1 VEESLLKFLCVNAIS
16 DKVVR
21 QLSMQKWFTGDIQYY
36 MKISLK
42 VTHPLKNLKTPISN
56 QYSLVVPKH
65 LAKSSINTDR
75 KSMSY
80 PISLR

>member
-42 VTHPLKNLKTPISN
+42 LTHPLKNLKN
-56 QYSLVVPKH
+56 RF
-65 LAKSSINTDR
+65 SINIR
-75 KSMSY
+75 S
-80 PISLR
+80 